1 MTSRRLAVLAS
12 LLLLARTA
20 AAADLEVA
28 YTVQEKPLKAAVLG
42 TPLTFGLYGD
52 AACTSLAQSF
62 VVNAENVSLLTKL
75 KQMTPK
81 NDTKLPNTVE
91 LRTTLAGVTAGGNL
105 YLQVTGTGVTPV
117 GGACQAQ
124 AAHVAPAL
132 RDANG
137 ALVSSFPRT
146 LRTIGPDVVEL
157 TVVAGGIIPSD
168 PLVFFHTSS
177 DCSGAS
183 LMLFDP
189 NFIKSTQYDMATTTL
204 YYGPSSAPFTL
215 LGSRTEHSVLYMTPG
230 DCIGGTF
237 VAMGQCCFPQGGG
250 GPYGPALTWD
260 ASVLVPP
267 FHVEGQP

>member
-1 MTSRRLAVLAS
+1 MTARRLAVLAS
-12 LLLLARTA
+12 LLLVARAA

-42 TPLTFGLYGD
+42 TPLTFGLYTD
-52 AACTSLAQSF
+52 AACTSLAQSV

-124 AAHVAPAL
+124 AAHVAPVL
-132 RDANG
+132 RDTNG
-137 ALVSSFPRT
+137 AFVSSFPRT
-146 LRTIGPDVVEL
+146 FRTIGPDLVEIAA
-157 TVVAGGIIPSD
+157 TPGGIFPND
-168 PLVFFHTSS
+168 PLVLYHTSN
-177 DCSGAS
+177 DCSGTP
-183 LMLFDP
+183 LLFVDQ
-189 NFIKSTQYDMATTTL
+189 NFVKSSQYHLATTTL

-215 LGSRTEHSVLYMTPG
+215 LGSRTEYSIMYMSPA
-230 DCIGGTF
+230 DCLGGTF
-237 VAMGQCCFPQGGG
+237 VTMGQCCFPQGGG
-250 GPYGPALTWD
+250 GNYGPALTWD

>member
-1 MTSRRLAVLAS
+1 MTPRRLAVLAS
-12 LLLLARTA
+12 LLLVARTA

-42 TPLTFGLYGD
+42 TPLTFGLYTD
-52 AACTSLAQSF
+52 PACTSLAQAV

-137 ALVSSFPRT
+137 AFVSSFPRT

-157 TVVAGGIIPSD
+157 AVVAGGILPSD
-168 PLVFFHTSS
+168 PFVLYYTSS
-177 DCSGAS
+177 DCSGTP
-183 LMLFDP
+183 LVLFDP
-189 NFIKSTQYDMATTTL
+189 NFIKSSQYHLATTTL
-204 YYGPSSAPFTL
+204 YYGPTTAPFTL
-215 LGSRTEHSVLYMTPG
+215 LGSRAEYSFLYMAPP
-230 DCIGGTF
+230 DCLGGTF
-237 VAMGQCCFPQGGG
+237 VTTGQCCFPQGGG